1 MPYYIRSTKGGGQM
15 LVEESKEFVRKAMQ
29 TNLDTHYSP
38 VSAREAHDW
47 VKRGNVHGTGLFV
60 ARVDTKA
67 YPYCREVVRKAQP
80 GF

>member
-1 MPYYIRSTKGGGQM
+1 MPYYIRSTRGGGQM
-15 LVEESKEFVRKAMQ
+15 LVEETKADVRKYMQ

-47 VKRGNVHGTGLFV
+47 VKSGNIHGTGLYT
-60 ARVDTKA
+60 DTVPTRT
-67 YPYCREVVRKAQP
+67 YPYHRKVIRKAQP